1 MMALFLLKIMMNN
14 SLSYCCIILLVFLL
28 SSGSILAQLDEQ
40 ERRLEFHKRGYKFPP
55 ETFAPDTPG
64 WRKLNERRFNQIQH
78 IQDRSDRYRAWVIAA
93 ISAYVQQNFTRE
105 GWGLTRGPEWLSKL
119 LRKEIKAGIPN
130 ARLEPDVDVID
141 GDAPW
146 FIDKPALNEQVLHE
160 MQPILEAWSGIPLKG
175 ITAYGFRLYRNQSS
189 LVMHLDETRTHV
201 ISAIYHIDSSEDAE
215 PWPLLIEDYYGNTNE
230 VVLLPGDILLY
241 ESSKCVHG
249 RPSKFNGSWYS
260 SVFVHFAPASID
272 WALTDQSL
280 EGHYGVPPDWD
291 KEATTEPIYPELVM
305 KGAALTEPS
314 CKHSWCGTN
323 DTVKFFGPGEEG
335 YVLTANNHRYSL
347 YGRENEEP
355 GAEL

>member
-1 MMALFLLKIMMNN
+1 MFPLVVKRLNLFH
-14 SLSYCCIILLVFLL
+14 F
-28 SSGSILAQLDEQ
+28 
-40 ERRLEFHKRGYKFPP
+40 R
-55 ETFAPDTPG
+55 
-64 WRKLNERRFNQIQH
+64 
-78 IQDRSDRYRAWVIAA
+78 
-93 ISAYVQQNFTRE
+93 
-105 GWGLTRGPEWLSKL
+105 GLTRGPEWLSKL

-230 VVLLPGDILLY
+230 VVLSPGDILLY
-241 ESSKCVHG
+241 VSILLLCLSVFITRRRDCLLIRACCHLLNQSQESSKCVHG

-272 WALTDQSL
+272 WAVSYNSL
-280 EGHYGVPPDWD
+280 
-291 KEATTEPIYPELVM
+291 
-305 KGAALTEPS
+305 ALF
-314 CKHSWCGTN
+314 N
-323 DTVKFFGPGEEG
+323 
-335 YVLTANNHRYSL
+335 
-347 YGRENEEP
+347 
-355 GAEL
+355 